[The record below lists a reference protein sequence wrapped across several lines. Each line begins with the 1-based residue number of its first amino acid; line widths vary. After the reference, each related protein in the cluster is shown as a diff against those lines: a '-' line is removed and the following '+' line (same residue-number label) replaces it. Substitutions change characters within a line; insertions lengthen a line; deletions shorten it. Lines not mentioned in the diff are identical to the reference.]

1 MKSLERGGSD
11 NLYGKY
17 KPARISKQERDAN
30 LHLLLGEDL
39 RSLPNVTIQKFQNRE
54 FKRGLQPEMGEHP
67 FPVTPRIGP
76 YSIAEPVF
84 GAKNYF
90 WCSCGMSKSQPFCD
104 RSHAGTE
111 FKPIKFSLD

>member
-1 MKSLERGGSD
+1 MERGGSD

-17 KPARISKQERDAN
+17 KATRMSVQERNATLDR
-30 LHLLLGEDL
+30 LLNEDL
-39 RSLPNVTIQKFQNRE
+39 RSMPNVTIQKFQNRE
-54 FKRGLQPEMGEHP
+54 FKRGLQPQLGEHP
-67 FPVTPRIGP
+67 FPVSPRIGP
-76 YSIAEPVF
+76 YTIKDPLF

-111 FKPIKFSLD
+111 FKPLKFSLD